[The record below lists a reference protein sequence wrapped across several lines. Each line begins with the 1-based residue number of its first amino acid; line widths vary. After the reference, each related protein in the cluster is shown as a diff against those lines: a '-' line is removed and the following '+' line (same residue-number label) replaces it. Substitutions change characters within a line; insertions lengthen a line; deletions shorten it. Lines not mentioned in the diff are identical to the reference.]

1 MGDGGRGAIALE
13 ADLNV
18 AGQVVLHGSCAG
30 CTAHAKGGEGGVV
43 GMLVCH
49 QLNLAE
55 GTVGGHYSATH
66 ILQNA
71 STSCIDTGAEG
82 VAVGAEALTDK
93 IGCSPAG
100 SGEGATVDASI
111 VGCGLSASINLIS
124 QVSKRNIVAAIG
136 CHLTVEAHLYIQDLE
151 KIFPKFKWITGTF
164 SAVLDSNLPDRMPT
178 PPAEFTLPLT
188 SDGPAGQNGRVTF
201 DWLSP
206 ILNKAPDTLPGLPGF
221 ETVTKV
227 QAGFQADMLRGNW
240 EATPVSDAFF
250 SLPNVERIQQLIRKG
265 VYDKSQPKGYIID
278 DQSSDELKI
287 IMRAIYYQYGKNMPK
302 DTLVQV
308 EDLNQKVI
316 NWCIPHIL
324 SAVDHYFYYIQDIS
338 HLPVPLQQPQSLSS
352 AGTRSKPLKPFM

>member
-1 MGDGGRGAIALE
+1 MGDGGAAVAVKAQL
-13 ADLNV
+13 DV
-18 AGQVVLHGSCAG
+18 AGQVILHRVCADSA
-30 CTAHAKGGEGGVV
+30 AHTKSRDGRAPAR
-43 GMLVCH
+43 CN

-55 GTVGGHYSATH
+55 GAVGGHDRAAHVFQHTSPSGQDGRKVH
-66 ILQNA
+66 ITIGGITKA
-71 STSCIDTGAEG
+71 
-82 VAVGAEALTDK
+82 ALG
-93 IGCSPAG
+93 IGRGPLCCRKS
-100 SGEGATVDASI
+100 ATVDARVVSR
-111 VGCGLSASINLIS
+111 GLSASID
-124 QVSKRNIVAAIG
+124 QVLKGRKGNIVAAIG
-136 CHLTVEAHLYIQDLE
+136 CHLTVGAHLYTQDLE
-151 KIFPKFKWITGTF
+151 KIFGKLKWITGTF
-164 SAVLDSNLPDRMPT
+164 FAILDSNHPDRMPT

-206 ILNKAPDTLPGLPGF
+206 ILKKAPDTLPGLPGF

-250 SLPNVERIQQLIRKG
+250 SPANVERIQQLIRKG
-265 VYDKSQPKGYIID
+265 VYDKSQPKGYVID

-308 EDLNQKVI
+308 EDLNHKVI